1 MVDIFPLSLFF
12 CYVLWAA
19 NKYLKFEWLKNIRS
33 SPQTFHKKSTSRL
46 GGTAVYLSLL
56 ITTAFFDQS
65 QNYDFLRTAL
75 LCSFPV
81 FLTGLL
87 DDLKIDMKP
96 ILRIILMVPSPILF
110 FYLLDIRVESVS
122 INFLDFL
129 LQQELIALAFLIFAI
144 IGIINAFNIIDGFNG
159 LLLSYALTIL
169 VSLILGYEDA
179 NGMNWLT
186 YMVAI
191 FFAVL
196 AVFIVNFPF
205 GKIFLGD
212 AGAYLI
218 GALIPVGLIKYT
230 FDNDFSPWFVL
241 AILIY
246 PVTEV
251 MVSIIRKVLIR
262 RRSALE
268 PDGLHFHMLVYKKI
282 TKRIGF
288 KRIKQRHFLVTL
300 IILIFNFPFMLL
312 ANYFKTETL
321 ILVLICFWYVLA
333 YLAVYFI
340 LFPKHIFKAK

>member
-1 MVDIFPLSLFF
+1 MISFLYLYFF
-12 CYVLWAA
+12 AILLWAS
-19 NKYLKFEWLKNIRS
+19 NKYLKFEWLENIRN

-46 GGTAVYLSLL
+46 GGIAVYLSLL
-56 ITTAFFDQS
+56 ITAVFFDQS

-87 DDLKIDMKP
+87 DDLKIDIKP
-96 ILRIILMVPSPILF
+96 SLRIILMVPTPILF

-122 INFLDFL
+122 IDFLDFL
-129 LQQELIALAFLIFAI
+129 LQQELISLAFLIFAI

-169 VSLILGYEDA
+169 VSLILGYENA

-251 MVSIIRKVLIR
+251 MVSIARKVLIR
-262 RRSALE
+262 GRSALE
-268 PDGLHFHMLVYKKI
+268 PDNFIFICWSIKK
-282 TKRIGF
+282 
-288 KRIKQRHFLVTL
+288 
-300 IILIFNFPFMLL
+300 
-312 ANYFKTETL
+312 
-321 ILVLICFWYVLA
+321 
-333 YLAVYFI
+333 
-340 LFPKHIFKAK
+340 

>member
-1 MVDIFPLSLFF
+1 M
-12 CYVLWAA
+12 LWAT
-19 NKYLKFEWLKNIRS
+19 NKYLKFEWLKNIRN

-46 GGTAVYLSLL
+46 GGIAVYLSLL
-56 ITTAFFDQS
+56 ITAVFDQS

-87 DDLKIDMKP
+87 DDLKIDIKP
-96 ILRIILMVPSPILF
+96 SLRIILMVPTPILF

-122 INFLDFL
+122 IDFLDFL
-129 LQQELIALAFLIFAI
+129 LQQELISLAFLIFAI

-169 VSLILGYEDA
+169 VSLILGYENA

-212 AGAYLI
+212 GMH
-218 GALIPVGLIKYT
+218 T
-230 FDNDFSPWFVL
+230 
-241 AILIY
+241 
-246 PVTEV
+246 
-251 MVSIIRKVLIR
+251 
-262 RRSALE
+262 
-268 PDGLHFHMLVYKKI
+268 
-282 TKRIGF
+282 
-288 KRIKQRHFLVTL
+288 
-300 IILIFNFPFMLL
+300 
-312 ANYFKTETL
+312 
-321 ILVLICFWYVLA
+321 
-333 YLAVYFI
+333 
-340 LFPKHIFKAK
+340 